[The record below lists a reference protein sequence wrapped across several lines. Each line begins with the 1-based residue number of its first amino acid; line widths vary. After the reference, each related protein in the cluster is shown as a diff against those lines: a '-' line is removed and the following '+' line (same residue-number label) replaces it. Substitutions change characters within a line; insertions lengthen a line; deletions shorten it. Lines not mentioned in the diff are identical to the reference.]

1 MTHTQTPQ
9 RAGATSGRSSSSD
22 DSVRQLL
29 DARPASLR
37 FHFIAH
43 ERALEAVA
51 LLQPALQVIRRK
63 SRSLFGQLDAALDN
77 VNVAKLA
84 NFIKHQARG
93 LQIIAVS
100 LKDQFYTEA
109 EALVGVAKDLS
120 AASSK
125 PFCLDLAKYQQ
136 VAA

>member
-1 MTHTQTPQ
+1 MACAVDEAS
-9 RAGATSGRSSSSD
+9 RAVTFLYTFAKGSSGRSY
-22 DSVRQLL
+22 
-29 DARPASLR
+29 
-37 FHFIAH
+37 
-43 ERALEAVA
+43 
-51 LLQPALQVIRRK
+51 
-63 SRSLFGQLDAALDN
+63 G